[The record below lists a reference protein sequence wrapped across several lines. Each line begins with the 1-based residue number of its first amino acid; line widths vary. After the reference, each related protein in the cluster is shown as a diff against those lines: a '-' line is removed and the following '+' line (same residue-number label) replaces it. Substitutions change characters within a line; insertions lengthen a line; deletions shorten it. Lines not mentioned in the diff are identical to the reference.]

1 MDGAFLTFRHITFQ
15 DALNFVTFS
24 LSQKILCKTFA

>member
-1 MDGAFLTFRHITFQ
+1 MDGAFLTFRYVAFQ

-24 LSQKILCKTFA
+24 LSEDSL